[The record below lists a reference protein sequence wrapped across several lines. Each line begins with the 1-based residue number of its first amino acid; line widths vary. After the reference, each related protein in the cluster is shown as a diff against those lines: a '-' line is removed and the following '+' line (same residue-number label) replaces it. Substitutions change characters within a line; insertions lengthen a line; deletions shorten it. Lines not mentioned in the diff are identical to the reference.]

1 MRNVLKILA
10 GVLLLRLGA
19 PAAAGQA
26 YSVPEYR
33 KSSIYSILIQH
44 TGQKYVDDIREVYF
58 CSPLSDKFYDHSLSV
73 VALETDAGKYE
84 NVRRISDFLERN
96 NVARRLVAKWFD
108 RDRTD
113 GTFSMDLLA
122 RRGFYEAGVREQEV
136 SSMLKRGSAMLEDA
150 SQEMIGN
157 TFVVVYDIIYID
169 KEERAQTAKAI
180 FGIAASLLRIV
191 GTVSGDRD
199 TRDIAN
205 TAAAVTTVA
214 ALVSDMIAGFRV
226 KICAH
231 LYQLEWNSWIA
242 DEFYASYWSDRGAPD
257 AARAQSWNELD
268 GLFKLK
274 YIASSEVASGET
286 VARGLYSPN
295 DVIRKVVNRTMNLSV
310 AKLQKDNEVFRVKVP
325 VSEVG
330 DGKIFAPAGKKEG
343 IEAGDKFEVLEM
355 KLDAGGTARYVR
367 RGVVQAVNVWDNR
380 YMSVEEGAENA
391 DLMKTEF
398 RQVSGSGIYPG
409 MILRQ
414 GTSKTINGKV
424 ISASDSREP

>member
-1 MRNVLKILA
+1 MRNVLKISVGA
-10 GVLLLRLGA
+10 LLLLFGA
-19 PAAAGQA
+19 LAAAGQA

-33 KSSIYSILIQH
+33 KSSVYSILIQH
-44 TGQKYVDDIREVYF
+44 SGQKYVDDIREVYF
-58 CSPLSDKFYDHSLSV
+58 RSPLSDKFCDHSLSV
-73 VALETDAGKYE
+73 VALETDAVKYE

-108 RDRTD
+108 RDRVD

-169 KEERAQTAKAI
+169 KEEKAQKAKAVL
-180 FGIAASLLRIV
+180 GVAASLLRIV
-191 GTVSGDRD
+191 GAVAGNTDVRD
-199 TRDIAN
+199 VAN
-205 TAAAVTTVA
+205 TAAVVTTVA

-231 LYQLEWNSWIA
+231 LYQLEWNSRVA
-242 DEFYASYWSDRGAPD
+242 EEFYASCWSDRGAPD
-257 AARAQSWNELD
+257 AARAQRWNELD

-330 DGKIFAPAGKKEG
+330 GSKIFAPVGKKEG
-343 IEAGDKFEVLEM
+343 VEAGDRFEVLEM
-355 KLDAGGTARYVR
+355 KLDAGGTARYIR

-380 YMSVEEGAENA
+380 YMSADEGAENA

-414 GTSKTINGKV
+414 GTSRTINGKV
-424 ISASDSREP
+424 ISASDGQ